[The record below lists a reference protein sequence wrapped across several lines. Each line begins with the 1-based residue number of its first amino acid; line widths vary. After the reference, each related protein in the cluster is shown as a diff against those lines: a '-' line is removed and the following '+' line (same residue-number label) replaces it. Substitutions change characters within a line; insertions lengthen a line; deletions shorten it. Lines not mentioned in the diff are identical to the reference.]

1 MEFLVAFHP
10 KVIHFPIAFLMSYF
24 LFELLGIVFKKE
36 FLSKAAHLLLFLGV
50 LGALAAVLTGNQA
63 EEAFEYWNKQ
73 SGALLEEHEMY
84 ANLTL
89 WYFTGLLVLRTFVA
103 FRKKFIGIVQYII
116 LVLAMV
122 GVYFVF
128 QTGEHGGKMVYD
140 HGVGTQYKIKQME
153 SE

>member
-1 MEFLVAFHP
+1 MEFLAAFHP

-63 EEAFEYWNKQ
+63 EEAFEYWKKQ

>member
-1 MEFLVAFHP
+1 MEFLSAFHP
-10 KVIHFPIAFLMSYF
+10 KVIHFPIAFLLGYF
-24 LFELLGIVFKKE
+24 IIELLGIIFKKD

-50 LGALAAVLTGNQA
+50 LGALAAVLTGHQA

-73 SGALLEEHEMY
+73 SGELLEQHEMF

-103 FRKKFIGIVQYII
+103 FRKKFIGIVQYVI

-128 QTGEHGGKMVYD
+128 RTGEHGGKMVYE
-140 HGVGTQYKIKQME
+140 HGVGTQYKIKQMK

>member
-1 MEFLVAFHP
+1 MEFLSAFHP
-10 KVIHFPIAFLMSYF
+10 KVVHFPIAFLLGYF
-24 LFELLGIVFKKE
+24 LFELLGIILKKE

-50 LGALAAVLTGNQA
+50 LGAVAALLTGRAA
-63 EEAFEYWNKQ
+63 EEAFDYWNKQ
-73 SGALLEEHEMY
+73 SGELLEEHEMY

-89 WYFTGLLVLRTFVA
+89 WYFAALLVLRTFVA
-103 FRKKFIGIVQYII
+103 FKKKFVGIVQYVI

-128 QTGEHGGKMVYD
+128 QTGEHGGKMVYE
-140 HGVGTQYKIKQME
+140 HGVGTEYKIKQME